1 MKRTLPSRTSS
12 SSAQRFLDRRLRIRP
27 MQLVKV
33 DPIGV
38 EPLQARFHSAQDVG
52 ARRAFELA
60 LIIHRQAEFGREHD
74 LFALW
79 SKNSPELLLRA
90 SPGAVSVGGVQSADA
105 NIRRM
110 LRDPVPSR

>member
-1 MKRTLPSRTSS
+1 
-12 SSAQRFLDRRLRIRP
+12 
-27 MQLVKV
+27 MQLVTA

-90 SPGAVSVGGVQSADA
+90 APVAVAVGAGDQADA
-105 NIRRM
+105 KIDRPMHAPAPR
-110 LRDPVPSR
+110 PVIDAAAHAVCT

>member
-1 MKRTLPSRTSS
+1 
-12 SSAQRFLDRRLRIRP
+12 

-60 LIIHRQAEFGREHD
+60 LIIHRQAEFGREHA

-79 SKNSPELLLRA
+79 SKNSPQLLLRA
-90 SPGAVSVGGVQSADA
+90 PPVAVAVRGVRPAEAKIRRLIPHPGRSPGKRAYP
-105 NIRRM
+105 RR
-110 LRDPVPSR
+110 RS

>member
-1 MKRTLPSRTSS
+1 
-12 SSAQRFLDRRLRIRP
+12 

-60 LIIHRQAEFGREHD
+60 LIIHRQAQFGREHH

-79 SKNSPELLLRA
+79 SKNSTELLLRA
-90 SPGAVSVGGVQSADA
+90 APVAVAVGGVDQAYATIDRLMHGPARRPENEAAASAVSTEP
-105 NIRRM
+105 
-110 LRDPVPSR
+110 DP

>member
-1 MKRTLPSRTSS
+1 
-12 SSAQRFLDRRLRIRP
+12 

-38 EPLQARFHSAQDVG
+38 EPLQGRFHSAQDVG

-90 SPGAVSVGGVQSADA
+90 APVAVAVGGVDQADA
-105 NIRRM
+105 KIDWLMHDPARRRGIDAAAEVVSTQAHGAK
-110 LRDPVPSR
+110 LEPGSCQPS